1 MKIKLHYSVYRDALL
16 GDSTNRGLSSRIN
29 GGYVIQ
35 LRERSYPCEAA
46 GYPDCEETKIRLVE
60 YLRENGN
67 PEEMFIVI
75 EDICCGL
82 QRLRAI
88 PVQLYLSGEWTMFGG
103 NFLYSCDS
111 RAFANP
117 VKIFD
122 RVE

>member
-1 MKIKLHYSVYRDALL
+1 MKIKLHYSVYRDSLI

-29 GGYVIQ
+29 GGYVRQ
-35 LRERSYPCEAA
+35 LTERNFPMDAQ
-46 GYPDCEETKIRLVE
+46 GYPDTEETKEELKKYVE
-60 YLRENGN
+60 EHD
-67 PEEMFIVI
+67 PKEMFIVI
-75 EDICCGL
+75 EDICCGIR
-82 QRLRAI
+82 RLRAI
-88 PVQLYLSGEWTMFGG
+88 PVEVYLAGSWAMFGG